1 MRLQACLSVVRRDLS
16 NIQQRLLE
24 LAAHKRKND
33 GHDSAR
39 YGSQNQDV
47 CNMRKPG
54 DASHRHDELYVSCTH
69 TACNIEQKEDKATN
83 NARGKRTQ
91 QLPPSAKNKVQHK
104 AEPKRGKCNK
114 VRNPS

>member
-1 MRLQACLSVVRRDLS
+1 
-16 NIQQRLLE
+16 
-24 LAAHKRKND
+24 
-33 GHDSAR
+33 SAR

-47 CNMRKPG
+47 CNMRKSG

-114 VRNPS
+114 VRNPSAPHVKDGGNQRTGRCGRRIGQYGLKKCH